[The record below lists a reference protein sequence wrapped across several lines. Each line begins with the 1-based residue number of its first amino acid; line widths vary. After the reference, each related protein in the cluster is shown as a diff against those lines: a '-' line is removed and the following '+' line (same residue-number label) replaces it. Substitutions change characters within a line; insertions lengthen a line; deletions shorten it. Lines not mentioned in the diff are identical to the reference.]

1 MAASAKAPGVAVI
14 GLACRFPLAG
24 DARAFWDNLMAGR
37 DCIRE
42 IPPSRWDTRKFYS
55 PDIDRPGTSVSRWC
69 GLVDGVERFDNRFFE
84 ISPREAKSMDPQQ
97 RLLMEETL
105 HCIED
110 SGVPLSELRA
120 KRTSVFAG
128 VMATDYH
135 QEAVHPDVQADSFA
149 GTGNYVCILAN
160 RLSYAFGFQGKSF
173 TIDAACASSLVALHE
188 ARCSL
193 ERGESDYALV
203 AGVSLNLHPW
213 KYVTWSKSR
222 MLSPNGRCRT
232 FDKDADGYVPG
243 DGVGVLLLQ
252 RRDDARRDRNRIHG
266 VVKGSA
272 VNHGGRTASMT
283 APRIDAQRDVIL
295 AAIESAGISARSIG
309 YVEAHGTG
317 TSLGDPIE
325 VEALTRAFRHSTP
338 DVRFAKLGSVKTNIG
353 HLEAAAG
360 VAGVIK
366 VLLMMRHGQVPKSL
380 NVTTLN
386 PIIDFPQTPFTVAQE
401 PSAWPR
407 PVTGEPRRAGV
418 SSFGIGGANSHVV
431 LEEHLEDA
439 AEPARSLRDAGR
451 KHLFLL
457 SAKSPGSF
465 ARRAEQWREWL
476 EKDGLE
482 DAALGDVCVTNAVAA
497 AHYPLRRGALVGSA
511 AELRAFL
518 DGAGR
523 TAAGP
528 STAPG
533 TLVLREHAVTGF
545 RSVRPLYEGN
555 ALFRDRVDALLKAC
569 TVPGVRGGL
578 ATAFRAASWSQKARP
593 VLSCLVRYAFW
604 ATLGDLGFHPR
615 EVHGGQHGFAVALAL
630 SGMLPPEEALALV
643 SGAEPG
649 NARVRSPAMG
659 VLDPVSRRII
669 PSVSIRPEYLAHLVA
684 DVELPDEA
692 LAACVT
698 RARQLFHG
706 QRTFQRFLEE
716 WDGALS
722 PLGFTMERFLHD
734 AQVSGA
740 GKDRRRLLLFVAVE
754 SAFRKLS
761 TKWSFQSR
769 PLAPDARLTELIGL
783 VAEGLLSRPA
793 AVELM
798 VSDTPDLASL
808 ARAAQSAAEAAPSL
822 EPHPLLERFAWQP
835 DREDWLQAALEAP
848 SGQAPSGLHVI
859 EEPGLDAAEATDL
872 GELFDRTVLSLWER
886 GAAIA
891 WERLHPAGSY
901 ARAPLPPYPFEGEA
915 FWIRDR
921 EVSEAPSHASP
932 DTGARLA
939 LSPEDPILR
948 DHVVAG
954 HRLIP
959 GALMMSLSLRAARDA
974 GLGERASLRN
984 VVFHTPGI
992 VSQPVELRAVLDGDV
1007 SRVSADGVGLSQ
1019 AEVGREGE
1027 GRARSDAPMATDGLY
1042 TVHDVATLYAGLA
1055 ASGFQYGE
1063 SLRLLR
1069 RFGGAQASCFAE
1081 LSTAGLREQGDALL
1095 PHILDTVLQ
1104 AGLLTGYVGG
1114 PLVFGK
1120 DRFVPAFVGALRCF
1134 GALPQVL
1141 RLHLERKPAKG
1152 GEHRFCVEV
1161 TGQDLEGRRVL
1172 ELHEVIYQRAD
1183 SSLAA
1188 RTPAGWEMKAPHW
1201 SEAPLPAART
1211 PAPSAAVVGT
1221 RVQAF
1226 VERARPVHGTVRAVS
1241 PEGDVAALVEALTRA
1256 SGAAT
1261 LYFLEALES
1270 SGLAEAERA
1279 LRTLFD
1285 LVKAHLSRA
1294 SDRELRIV
1302 VAVREAFVATATDRG
1317 TGFAAAALL
1326 GLAKTAMR
1334 ESPRLQVVLVDVDT
1348 AGDAGLDALLR
1359 EGTAAQP
1366 AEEPVAW
1373 RHGRRLMREL
1383 RGVVVDLAGAV
1394 NPFSAG
1400 KNYLLVGGGGG
1411 IGRALLDALASRVAC
1426 RVFVLGR
1433 SVRAPLGDLA
1443 SRACEV
1449 HFLRCDVTDGA
1460 QVDGVVRRITRDF
1473 GPLHGVLHL
1482 GGVLNDR
1489 LLMTKGWEDFQRV
1502 LAPKLAGTLHLHQAT
1517 LSQPLEFFIGFSS
1530 IVALTGNVGQA
1541 DYAAGNSFL
1550 DAFMAFRDRSGAPGR
1565 SRVVNWPL
1573 WEGVGMAEG
1582 LTGALRHLRPI
1593 PVAEGVKAFTAALS
1607 QQEHVQVLVQ
1617 GAEAPAAPVRPAREQ
1632 GAPKRDVEA
1641 YLRELVATRL
1651 GLPGP
1656 GFDATESFFTMGLD
1670 SLILQELMSQLNR
1683 TFRELPPTLL
1693 FEHPNLQKLV
1703 AWFEKEGLS
1712 GPAEPEA
1719 PVATPAPPEPVRAAP
1734 VRQGYDIAIIGMS
1747 GRFPRARTVGDFW
1760 RNLVDGV
1767 DCIQEIPLERWD
1779 ASAIQGSRSDVGA
1792 RSYGRWGGFL
1802 EDVDRFDP
1810 LFFNISPKEAEEMDP
1825 QQRLFLECV
1834 WETLEDAGYA
1844 ARKRY
1849 AQQSVG
1855 LFVGSMWNEY
1865 SLLAHEKGLLQGDYK
1880 GPGSLSWA
1888 IANRASFFMDFKGP
1902 SLAVD
1907 TACSS
1912 SLVSIHLACQSLLTG
1927 ECDMAVAGGVNL
1939 SIHPGKYIY
1948 LSQAKFLSSD
1958 GRCRSFGE
1966 GGDGYVPGEGV
1977 GAVLLKPLAAA
1988 LADGDRIHAVIR
2000 GSASNHGGK
2009 AAGFTVPNPEQHA
2022 QLIQKSMARAAVGPE
2037 DIGYVECHGTG
2048 TSLGDPIE
2056 IRGLQLAFGEQR
2068 GPGRPCPIGSVKS
2081 NIGHLEA
2088 AAGIAAVIKVA
2099 LAMRHQVLPRSLHGD
2114 VENPKLDL
2122 TRTPFQVVK
2131 QTRGWEAPSGR
2142 ARIAAISSFGAGGSN
2157 AHLIL
2162 EEFPRAEAV
2171 REEAPAPRLF
2181 VFSARDAERLKEQ
2194 VARLLAFLDTEEGR
2208 ACSLADVAHTLMV
2221 GRNAFN
2227 TRWAV
2232 VARDRD
2238 MLRAA
2243 LAAYPR
2249 EAAAGEDA
2257 RSTELNR
2264 LAEAWRQGGSLD
2276 PARALDGASG
2286 RIVSLPTYPFRRE
2299 RFWIDAPTPPAP
2311 AQGLPEQE
2319 PLLGRREH
2327 PGNDGPAIE
2336 QTLSEQEPL
2345 LADHVL
2351 HGEPTLPG
2359 VFMLAKLLA
2368 TEGLTGPGARVRR
2381 IRNAVWMRPLSVRGS
2396 AQVELSLESKE
2407 DRIRFGLWS
2416 GAGTERRCYAEGSV
2430 LAGDAAPVHALDLRG
2445 ARERCPVLKTGAACY
2460 AAFSALGLRYGARF
2474 QRIGRVSLGTGE
2486 ALASLEVDPRE
2497 RREDAWVSLLDGAL
2511 QSALALL
2518 LHAGHA
2524 TEAHVPFSLGA
2535 LDVLG
2540 EPGQGPHAH
2549 VRRGEP
2555 SREGFRFDIDLA
2567 DGTGRV
2573 FATLRDVFLGRM
2585 AAPEPEAA
2593 PGTGPYFYRPEWHET
2608 PLPAMRAP
2616 TSGDVL
2622 VLGADEALVSALRT
2636 ELHAAGEGARLV
2648 PVALGPSQGG
2658 FTVDV
2663 EDPASY
2669 QSLVESLLRE
2679 GIRPTRILQ
2688 VASLR
2693 SGEAR
2698 AASLD
2703 ARIAASGLSLLFLF
2717 QALLQARAAPQVSLV
2732 YAYPTGTDA
2741 SPVLAAPGG
2750 LLRTLV
2756 REKSGLSCASVGL
2769 DARPARETAA
2779 LLWRELSAVSPGC
2792 SDVAYDGE
2800 LRLTRRWA
2808 GVEAPASAA
2817 SALRRGGVHLIT
2829 GGAGGLGLLFAEH
2842 LVRHHDA
2849 RVVLTGRSALD
2860 AAKQA
2865 RLARL
2870 GDASRVLHLQ
2880 GDVSNQEDVAAWV
2893 RATREH
2899 FGALHVVLHGAG
2911 VRRDAFLLKKTRR
2924 ELEEVLRPKLLG
2936 AMHLDAATRGEP
2948 LDAFVLFSSV
2958 SAVLG
2963 NTGQG
2968 DYAYANA
2975 FLDAFAWQREALRQR
2990 GERSGQTVSLDWP
3003 LWRDG
3008 GMTVDPA
3015 SEALLAT
3022 TMGLRPLLRDEG
3034 LKAFERA
3041 LTFRESQLMVIAGN
3055 KDRID
3060 GLLGAQAPARRA
3072 EAPAGDAAGQVRA
3085 DMVAI
3090 MSRLLRVGR
3099 QDIHPNEDLREY
3111 GFDSITF
3118 TQFANAL
3125 NEHFRT
3131 ELSPAIFFEHATL
3144 ASLADHVASVRP
3156 ATPAVPAAP
3165 AVAVEPRRAPA
3176 MAGPMAPAAAKA
3188 PPAAAPVRHEPV
3200 GSRTA
3205 QDAIA
3210 IIGVSGVM
3218 PRSENLEQFWKRLE
3232 AGEDLVTP
3240 IPEQRWDWWKAA
3252 YGQAVPGLLD
3262 AVRGKR
3268 GGFIP
3273 HPEHFDAEFFG
3284 ISAREADFMDPQQRV
3299 FLRTLWQGVEDAGYR
3314 MSDWWGARVG
3324 LFVGVA
3330 TSDYTELLR
3339 ARNAPIDG
3347 LTSTG
3352 VFHSI
3357 LVNRISYLFNFTGP
3371 SEPVDTACSSSL
3383 VAVQRAVAALRDGQC
3398 DVAIAGGVNLLL
3410 APTLFLAF
3418 DKAGML
3424 SPDGQ
3429 CKTFDKDAN
3438 GYVRGEGCAAVVLK
3452 PLRKALEDGDTIR
3465 GIVRAAVV
3473 GHAGR
3478 ANSLT
3483 APNPNAQADLLVRAY
3498 REAGIAPSRV
3508 SYIEAHGTGTSLGDP
3523 IEVNALKKAFRQL
3536 SGEDT
3541 ATDARCALG
3550 AVKTNAGHLE
3560 AAAGMAGLVK
3570 VLLALK
3576 HRKLPA
3582 NAHFR
3587 ERNPYVDLEGS
3598 PFYLPGSLQAW
3609 ESPRGPR
3616 VAGLSSFGFGGVNA
3630 HLVIEEHVESPAPR
3644 QEDAEAQVFVLSART
3659 DAVLRRYAADL
3670 LQDLEA
3676 RGPAVALQDVA
3687 YTTQVG
3693 REAMAVRLAVLASN
3707 RQELLAK
3714 LKAFTS
3720 GAPETEGVFLG
3731 RKAEHGAAVGLL
3743 IEGEEG
3749 ALYLR
3754 TLARNGRLPK
3764 LCQLWTLGVDVDW
3777 RLLHEGRARRRVPL
3791 PTYPFVEEAHWY
3803 DLHTPMPVA
3812 AQAVPEP
3819 RPVVE
3824 PVAPPVQAPPRA
3836 PVTPVAAEAPV
3847 ARPGKL
3853 TLRLPVAA
3861 EVTKPVASQSSAPM
3875 PVAVTPAPVAAP
3887 MPVAVPPAQVAAPT
3901 LVAVP
3906 PAPVAAPMPVA
3917 AAPVPES
3924 SRPGA
3929 LPPVER
3935 LRALLA
3941 QVLFVDAAAVGV
3953 NEPLADLGL
3962 DPVLADE
3969 FFRKVNEEF
3978 GTSLRTVHFQG
3989 EQTLSGL
3996 ARSLDVKTPPTAVAP
4011 QQAPAPAAVSSVPE
4025 TTQVLRAL
4033 LAGVLFTDPEAI
4045 EASRPLV
4052 ELGLDSVLGIEFMD
4066 KVNQRFAI
4074 KVSPSKVYE
4083 HPSLE
4088 RLGAYIAQAVAAG
4101 GAPEPRADKRLFFAV
4116 SESAASRSSNGA
4128 GES

>member
-1 MAASAKAPGVAVI
+1 MGSREQAPGVAII
-14 GLACRFPLAG
+14 GMACRFPLA
-24 DARAFWDNLMAGR
+24 DDVRAFWDNLAAGR

-69 GLVDGVERFDNRFFE
+69 GLVDGVERFDHRFFE
-84 ISPREAKSMDPQQ
+84 ISPREAKNMDPQQ

-160 RLSYAFGFQGKSF
+160 RLSYAFGLQGKSF

-222 MLSPNGRCRT
+222 MLSPRGRCST

-295 AAIESAGISARSIG
+295 AAIASAGISARSIG

-325 VEALTRAFRHSTP
+325 VEALTRAFRQSTQ
-338 DVRFAKLGSVKTNIG
+338 DVQFAKLGSVKTNIG

-366 VLLMMRHGQVPKSL
+366 VLLMMRHGQVPRSL

-386 PIIDFPQTPFTVAQE
+386 PIIDFPQTPFSVALE
-401 PSAWPR
+401 PSDWPR
-407 PVTGEPRRAGV
+407 PGKGEPRRAGV

-439 AEPARSLRDAGR
+439 AEPARPARDAGR

-476 EKDGLE
+476 RQNGLE
-482 DAALGDVCVTNAVAA
+482 DAALGDVCVTNAVAS
-497 AHYPLRRGALVGSA
+497 AHHPLRRGALVGSTE
-511 AELRAFL
+511 ELRAFL

-523 TAAGP
+523 TAVVA
-528 STAPG
+528 STAPT
-533 TLVLREHAVTGF
+533 TLSLREHTVTGF
-545 RSVRPLYEGN
+545 RSVRPLYESN

-569 TVPGVRGGL
+569 TVPGLRGGL
-578 ATAFRAASWSQKARP
+578 ATAFRAASWSRKARP

-604 ATLGDLGFHPR
+604 ATLGDLGFQPR

-630 SGMLPPEEALALV
+630 SGMLPPEEALGLV
-643 SGAEPG
+643 SGAEVG
-649 NARVRSPAMG
+649 MAHVRSPAMG
-659 VLDPVSRRII
+659 VFDPVVRRLI
-669 PSVSIRPEYLAHLVA
+669 PPVSIRPEYLAHLVA
-684 DVELPDEA
+684 DVALPDEA

-716 WDGALS
+716 WDGALA
-722 PLGFTMERFLHD
+722 PLGFTMEHFLHD
-734 AQVSGA
+734 PRVSG
-740 GKDRRRLLLFVAVE
+740 RHRLLLFVAVE

-783 VAEGLLSRPA
+783 VAEGVVSRPA
-793 AVELM
+793 AVELL
-798 VSDTPDLASL
+798 VADTPDLVSL
-808 ARAAQSAAEAAPSL
+808 ARAAQSAAEAAPRL
-822 EPHPLLERFAWQP
+822 EPHPLLESFAWQP
-835 DREDWLQAALEAP
+835 DGAGWLQAALEAP
-848 SGQAPSGLHVI
+848 PVPAPSGPHVI
-859 EEPGLDAAEATDL
+859 EEAALDAAEATDL
-872 GELFDRTVLSLWER
+872 GELFDRTVLSLWEQ
-886 GAAIA
+886 GVSIT

-921 EVSEAPSHASP
+921 DASAPPSSTASAP
-932 DTGARLA
+932 AARLS

-948 DHVVAG
+948 DHVVGG

-959 GALMMSLSLRAARDA
+959 GALMMGLSLRAARDA

-984 VVFHTPGI
+984 VVFHTPGR
-992 VSQPVELRAVLDGDV
+992 VSRPVELRAELDGDV

-1019 AEVGREGE
+1019 AEVAREGE
-1027 GRARSDAPMATDGLY
+1027 GSARPDAPLATDGLY
-1042 TVHDVATLYAGLA
+1042 TVQDVNRLYAGLA
-1055 ASGFQYGE
+1055 SSGFQYGE

-1069 RFGGAQASCFAE
+1069 RFGGGEAACFAE

-1095 PHILDTVLQ
+1095 PHVLDTVLQ

-1134 GALPQVL
+1134 GTLPPVL
-1141 RLHLERKPAKG
+1141 RLLVERKPEKG
-1152 GEHRFCVEV
+1152 GEHRFHVDII
-1161 TGQDLEGRRVL
+1161 GQDARGQRVL
-1172 ELHEVIYQRAD
+1172 ELHEVVYQRAD
-1183 SSLAA
+1183 AA
-1188 RTPAGWEMKAPHW
+1188 PPARSAAGWEMKAPYW
-1201 SEAPLPAART
+1201 RELPLPAAHAT
-1211 PAPSAAVVGT
+1211 ASQAAVIGA

-1226 VERARPVHGTVRAVS
+1226 VERARRVHGAVQAVS
-1241 PEGDVAALVEALTRA
+1241 PDGDVGALVESLTRA
-1256 SGAAT
+1256 PGAAT
-1261 LYFLEALES
+1261 LYFLGAWEF
-1270 SGLAEAERA
+1270 SGLPDAERA
-1279 LRTLFD
+1279 LRTLFH

-1302 VAVREAFVATATDRG
+1302 VAVRDAFVATPEDRG
-1317 TGFAAAALL
+1317 SGFAAAALL

-1334 ESPRLQVVLVDVDT
+1334 ESPRLQVVLVDVDLSN
-1348 AGDAGLDALLR
+1348 DAGVDALLR
-1359 EGTAAQP
+1359 EGTAGQAS
-1366 AEEPVAW
+1366 EEPVAW
-1373 RHGRRLMREL
+1373 RHGRRLVREL
-1383 RGVVVDLAGAV
+1383 RPVPVDGAGAE
-1394 NPFSAG
+1394 NPFRAG

-1433 SVRAPLGDLA
+1433 SERAPLDGLA
-1443 SRACEV
+1443 SRACEL

-1482 GGVLNDR
+1482 GGVLSDR
-1489 LLMTKGWEDFQRV
+1489 LLMAKSWEDFQRV
-1502 LAPKLAGTLHLHQAT
+1502 LAPKLAGTLNLHQAT
-1517 LSQPLEFFIGFSS
+1517 LAQPLDFFVGFSS

-1550 DAFMAFRDRSGAPGR
+1550 DAFMAFRDRSGAPGL

-1573 WEGVGMAEG
+1573 WEGVGMAQG
-1582 LTGALRHLRPI
+1582 LTGELRHLRPI
-1593 PVAEGVKAFTAALS
+1593 AAAEGVKAFTAALS
-1607 QQEHVQVLVQ
+1607 QREHAQVLVQ
-1617 GAEAPAAPVRPAREQ
+1617 GQEAPAAPARPARAE
-1632 GAPKRDVEA
+1632 GVRKRDVEG
-1641 YLRELVATRL
+1641 YLRDLIAARL

-1670 SLILQELMSQLNR
+1670 SLILQELMAELNR

-1719 PVATPAPPEPVRAAP
+1719 PAATPALPEPARAAP

-1747 GRFPRARTVGDFW
+1747 GRFPLARTVPEFW

-1767 DCIQEIPLERWD
+1767 DCIQEIPPERWD
-1779 ASAIQGSRSDVGA
+1779 ANAIQGSRSDVGA
-1792 RSYGRWGGFL
+1792 RSYGRWGGFI

-1810 LFFNISPKEAEEMDP
+1810 LFFNVSPKEAEEMDP

-1849 AQQSVG
+1849 AHQSVG

-1865 SLLAHEKGLLQGDYK
+1865 SLLAHEQGLLQGDYK

-1888 IANRASFFMDFKGP
+1888 IANRVSFFMDFKGP

-1939 SIHPGKYIY
+1939 SIHPGKYVY

-2022 QLIQKSMARAAVGPE
+2022 RLIQKSMARAAVGPE

-2068 GPGRPCPIGSVKS
+2068 GREHPCPIGSVKS

-2099 LAMRHQVLPRSLHGD
+2099 LAMRHRVLPRSLHGD

-2122 TRTPFQVVK
+2122 AQTPFQVVK
-2131 QTRGWEAPSGR
+2131 QTRGWDVPAGR
-2142 ARIAAISSFGAGGSN
+2142 TRIAAISSFGAGGSN
-2157 AHLIL
+2157 AHLVL

-2171 REEAPAPRLF
+2171 RDETPVPRLF
-2181 VFSARDAERLKEQ
+2181 VFSARDAERLEAQ
-2194 VARLLAFLDTEEGR
+2194 VARLRDFLDTEEGR
-2208 ACSLADVAHTLMV
+2208 ACPLSDVAHTLQV
-2221 GRNAFN
+2221 GRQAFN
-2227 TRWAV
+2227 TRWTV

-2238 MLRAA
+2238 SLRAA

-2249 EAAAGEDA
+2249 EAMPGEDA
-2257 RSTELNR
+2257 RSVELAR
-2264 LAEAWRQGGSLD
+2264 LAETWRQGGSVD
-2276 PARALDGASG
+2276 WARASDGVPG

-2299 RFWIDAPTPPAP
+2299 RFWIDGPAPRPPALT
-2311 AQGLPEQE
+2311 QMV
-2319 PLLGRREH
+2319 
-2327 PGNDGPAIE
+2327 
-2336 QTLSEQEPL
+2336 SEQEPL

-2368 TEGLTGPGARVRR
+2368 TEGVTGPGTRARR
-2381 IRNAVWMRPLSVRGS
+2381 IRSAVWTRPLRVRGS
-2396 AQVELSLESKE
+2396 AAVELSLEPKE

-2416 GAGTERRCYAEGSV
+2416 GTGQERRCYAEGSM
-2430 LAGDAAPVHALDLRG
+2430 LAGDAAPVRPLDLL
-2445 ARERCPVLKTGAACY
+2445 AVRERCPALKTGAACY
-2460 AAFSALGLRYGARF
+2460 TAFTALGLRYGARF
-2474 QRIGRVSLGTGE
+2474 QRVGQVSLGAGE
-2486 ALASLEVDPRE
+2486 ALARLELDPRE
-2497 RREDAWVSLLDGAL
+2497 RGEAAWVSLLDGAL

-2518 LHAGHA
+2518 LHTGHA

-2540 EPGQGPHAH
+2540 EAGPEPHAH
-2549 VRRGEP
+2549 VRMGEASRG
-2555 SREGFRFDIDLA
+2555 GFRFDIDLT

-2585 AAPEPEAA
+2585 AAPKAAAGTGAQAPATDGDVFQGSMAA
-2593 PGTGPYFYRPEWHET
+2593 PEVEAGTGPYFYRPEWHET
-2608 PLPAMRAP
+2608 PLPAARAP
-2616 TSGDVL
+2616 TAGDVL
-2622 VLGADEALVSALRT
+2622 VLGADASLVSALRA
-2636 ELHAAGEGARLV
+2636 ELLAAGEGARLV
-2648 PVALGPSQGG
+2648 PVALAGG
-2658 FTVDV
+2658 AQDGLSVDA

-2669 QSLVESLLRE
+2669 QALVDALVRD
-2679 GIRPTRILQ
+2679 GVRPTRILQ

-2693 SGEAR
+2693 PDVAHGL
-2698 AASLD
+2698 SLD
-2703 ARIAASGLSLLFLF
+2703 ERIAASGLSLLLLF
-2717 QALLQARAAPQVSLV
+2717 QALIQARAAPQVSLV

-2756 REKSGLSCASVGL
+2756 REKSGLFCASVGL
-2769 DARPARETAA
+2769 EALPARQTAA
-2779 LLWRELSAVSPGC
+2779 VLWQELSSVSPGC
-2792 SDVAYDGE
+2792 SDVAYDGG

-2808 GVEAPASAA
+2808 SVEAPVSASP
-2817 SALRRGGVHLIT
+2817 ALRRGGVHLIT

-2860 AAKQA
+2860 AAKQV
-2865 RLARL
+2865 RLSRL
-2870 GDASRVLHLQ
+2870 GDASRVLYLQ
-2880 GDVSNQEDVAAWV
+2880 GDVSRAEDVTAWV
-2893 RATREH
+2893 RTAREH

-2924 ELEEVLRPKLLG
+2924 ELDEVLRPKLLG
-2936 AMHLDAATRGEP
+2936 AMHLDAATRDVP

-2975 FLDAFAWQREALRQR
+2975 FLDAFAWQREARRQR

-3072 EAPAGDAAGQVRA
+3072 EAPAEDAAGQVLA
-3085 DMVAI
+3085 DMAGI
-3090 MSRLLRVGR
+3090 MSRLLRVNR
-3099 QDIHPNEDLREY
+3099 RDIHPNEDLREY

-3131 ELSPAIFFEHATL
+3131 ELSPAIFFEHSTL
-3144 ASLADHVASVRP
+3144 ASLAAHVASLR
-3156 ATPAVPAAP
+3156 PAAP
-3165 AVAVEPRRAPA
+3165 VAPPTPAEPRRAPA
-3176 MAGPMAPAAAKA
+3176 MTGPVATAATGMPPIAAAAARTELA
-3188 PPAAAPVRHEPV
+3188 P
-3200 GSRTA
+3200 
-3205 QDAIA
+3205 DAIA

-3218 PRSENLEQFWKRLE
+3218 PRSENLEQFWKHLE
-3232 AGEDLVTP
+3232 AGEDLVTG
-3240 IPEQRWDWWKAA
+3240 IPEQRWDWWKKA
-3252 YGQAVPGLLD
+3252 YGQAVPGLLE
-3262 AVRGKR
+3262 AMRGKR

-3284 ISAREADFMDPQQRV
+3284 ISAREADFMDPQQRI
-3299 FLRTLWQGVEDAGYR
+3299 FLRTLWQSVEDAGYR

-3339 ARNAPIDG
+3339 AHNAPIDG

-3424 SPDGQ
+3424 SPDGR

-3498 REAGIAPSRV
+3498 REAGIPPSRV

-3536 SGEDT
+3536 SGDAP

-3576 HRKLPA
+3576 HRKVPA

-3587 ERNPYVDLEGS
+3587 ERNPYVDLDGS

-3630 HLVIEEHVESPAPR
+3630 HLVIEEHVEPAAPR
-3644 QEDAEAQVFVLSART
+3644 QEDAEPGVFVLSART
-3659 DAVLRRYAADL
+3659 EAVLRRYAADL

-3676 RGPAVALQDVA
+3676 RGSAVALQDVA

-3693 REAMAVRLAVLASN
+3693 REAMAVRLAVIASN
-3707 RQELLAK
+3707 RQELFAK
-3714 LKAFTS
+3714 LRAFTS

-3777 RLLHEGRARRRVPL
+3777 RLLHEGRTRRRVPL

-3803 DLHTPMPVA
+3803 DLHVPMPTA
-3812 AQAVPEP
+3812 AN
-3819 RPVVE
+3819 RPVME
-3824 PVAPPVQAPPRA
+3824 TAAPPVQAPPPA
-3836 PVTPVAAEAPV
+3836 PVMPVAAEAQV

-3853 TLRLPVAA
+3853 TLRPPVAG
-3861 EVTKPVASQSSAPM
+3861 EVVKPVP
-3875 PVAVTPAPVAAP
+3875 PV
-3887 MPVAVPPAQVAAPT
+3887 
-3901 LVAVP
+3901 
-3906 PAPVAAPMPVA
+3906 PVA
-3917 AAPVPES
+3917 AAPADPS
-3924 SRPGA
+3924 SAA
-3929 LPPVER
+3929 LPAVER
-3935 LRALLA
+3935 LRTLLA
-3941 QVLFVDAAAVGV
+3941 QVLFVDASAVGV
-3953 NEPLADLGL
+3953 NEPLSDLGL

-3969 FFRKVNEEF
+3969 FFRKVNEAF
-3978 GTSLRTVHFQG
+3978 GTSLRTAHYQG
-3989 EQTLSGL
+3989 DQTLTAL
-3996 ARSLDVKTPPTAVAP
+3996 ARGLDVKAPPATPP
-4011 QQAPAPAAVSSVPE
+4011 APAPAAPAVGPSIPE
-4025 TTQVLRAL
+4025 TLKVLRSL
-4033 LAGVLFTDPEAI
+4033 LAGVLFTEPEAI

-4088 RLGAYIAQAVAAG
+4088 RLGAYIAQAAAAA
-4101 GAPEPRADKRLFFAV
+4101 GAPEPRQDKHLFFAV
-4116 SESAASRSSNGA
+4116 SESSRSSNGA